1 MPSTFKHLRVIP
13 AALCLLLATAS
24 ASPFAAE
31 TANSGWP
38 TNRPAQLRQQA
49 TGTAVLAATSTAGGR
64 IVAVGDHGVILLSD
78 DGKQYRQAR
87 SVPTRTMLTAVTF
100 IDRNTGWAAGHDG
113 VVLKTIDGG
122 EHWNL
127 LRQQY
132 GQEQPILSIW
142 FADADKGLAVGL
154 FGMALSTSDGGVTWT
169 EVKLSNGDAA
179 DRHLYRIVATASS
192 TLLIMAEAGTVFR
205 SEDGGKHWDVI
216 DSGEKGSLWSATTF
230 TDNGASTVVAVGMR
244 GHVIRSA
251 DDGKSWQAVSSGTTQ
266 SLTDITQ
273 LAGRELAAGGMG
285 GTVLHSN
292 DGGRHFT
299 LGHSAGDEPITALL
313 KAPGGAGALLFSL
326 TGVVTR

>member
-1 MPSTFKHLRVIP
+1 MPSTFHNLRVLP
-13 AALCLLLATAS
+13 AALCLLLAS

-31 TANSGWP
+31 AAGSGWP
-38 TNRPAQLRQQA
+38 TSRPAQLRQQA
-49 TGTAVLAATSTAGGR
+49 AATAMLAAVSTAGGR

-87 SVPTRTMLTAVTF
+87 SVPTRAMLTSVAF
-100 IDRNTGWAAGHDG
+100 IDRSTGWAAGHDG
-113 VVLKTIDGG
+113 VVLKTVDGG
-122 EHWNL
+122 EHWKL

-154 FGMALSTSDGGVTWT
+154 FGMALSTSDGGATWT
-169 EVKLSNGDAA
+169 EVKLSSGDAA
-179 DRHLYRIVATASS
+179 DRHLYRIVATASG

-216 DSGEKGSLWSATTF
+216 DSGEKGSLWSATAF

-251 DDGKSWQAVSSGTTQ
+251 DDGRSWQAVASGTTQ

-273 LAGRELAAGGMG
+273 LSGRELAAGGMG
-285 GTVLHSN
+285 GTVLRSN

-299 LGHSAGDEPITALL
+299 LEHSAGDEPITALL
-313 KAPGGAGALLFSL
+313 KAPDGQGVLLFSMA
-326 TGVVTR
+326 GVVAPGP